1 MVHRGRA
8 VAAGPPL
15 LPSPPGG
22 RHGVHRTSRPDR
34 RRAGRRGRPAPA
46 VDPADFR
53 GWFDE
58 AAAGRLRIPA
68 AVEARARR
76 LRYVLVGGFRSER
89 KPGYFAQNIRELEAR
104 GVPAAAIHAIYP
116 SSHATAE
123 ENRDAIR
130 AAFRAAADAGPEPL
144 VVIGHSR
151 GACDTLAFALREP
164 EFVARGSPPC
174 SWSRAPSAAPPWP
187 TTSWARAR
195 RWTGGWRRRPGSRPT

>member
-1 MVHRGRA
+1 GGPGPGRRRRRGRRSGSPRPGASPGGRGPRGRGRPGAPRRRMVRRGRA
-8 VAAGPPL
+8 VAAGAPV
-15 LPSPPGG
+15 LPSHQEAVMGPIGPAVLIAAALAGG
-22 RHGVHRTSRPDR
+22 AD
-34 RRAGRRGRPAPA
+34 PAPA
-46 VDPADFR
+46 VDPAHFR

-89 KPGYFAQNIRELEAR
+89 MPGYFAQNIKELEAR

-130 AAFRAAADAGPEPL
+130 ARFRAIADARPEPL
-144 VVIGHSR
+144 VVI
-151 GACDTLAFALREP
+151 
-164 EFVARGSPPC
+164 
-174 SWSRAPSAAPPWP
+174 
-187 TTSWARAR
+187 
-195 RWTGGWRRRPGSRPT
+195 RP

>member
-1 MVHRGRA
+1 MGPIGQA
-8 VAAGPPL
+8 VLIAAALAVGADPE
-15 LPSPPGG
+15 
-22 RHGVHRTSRPDR
+22 
-34 RRAGRRGRPAPA
+34 PA

-89 KPGYFAQNIRELEAR
+89 KPGYFTQNIKELETR
-104 GVPAAAIHAIYP
+104 GVPAAAIHTIYP

-130 AAFRAAADAGPEPL
+130 AGFRAIAAAGPASRL
-144 VVIGHSR
+144 VSR
-151 GACDTLAFALREP
+151 GRDHTPPRMPPRPTPRDSRAVPATGKGQPAGSWLAEAFAPR
-164 EFVARGSPPC
+164 
-174 SWSRAPSAAPPWP
+174 
-187 TTSWARAR
+187 
-195 RWTGGWRRRPGSRPT
+195 